1 MLSDYI
7 TVLYVVRIFKQKIMT
22 RTKGNIIVKLRTM
35 YTKEIAIQNAI
46 NEADKKCSKG
56 LLISCNHKDYDTL
69 MTDPCTN
76 EGDKETV
83 YSIASLYSD
92 DENNDGTWEDA
103 ILDSLEET
111 YGSYF

>member
-1 MLSDYI
+1 
-7 TVLYVVRIFKQKIMT
+7 
-22 RTKGNIIVKLRTM
+22 M

-46 NEADKKCSKG
+46 NEADAKWNNG
-56 LLISCNHKDYDTL
+56 LLISCNHENYDTL
-69 MTDPCTN
+69 MANPITD
-76 EGDKETV
+76 EGDRETV

-103 ILDSLEET
+103 ILDKLKET